1 MAGTDASKFA
11 LKSVTIIG
19 LIVLI
24 LSHFL
29 PDLPVPEI
37 ENIAD
42 NGLKIVGA
50 VMVLYGRWRKGDLTL
65 KAQL

>member
-1 MAGTDASKFA
+1 MNGTDTSKFA
-11 LKSVTIIG
+11 LKSVTILG

-24 LSHFL
+24 LNHFL

-42 NGLKIVGA
+42 NGLKIIGA
-50 VMVLYGRWRKGDLTL
+50 AMVLYGRWRKGDLTM
-65 KAQL
+65 KA

>member
-1 MAGTDASKFA
+1 MNGTDTSKFA
-11 LKSVTIIG
+11 LKSVTILG

-50 VMVLYGRWRKGDLTL
+50 VMVIYGRWRKGDLTL
-65 KAQL
+65 KA